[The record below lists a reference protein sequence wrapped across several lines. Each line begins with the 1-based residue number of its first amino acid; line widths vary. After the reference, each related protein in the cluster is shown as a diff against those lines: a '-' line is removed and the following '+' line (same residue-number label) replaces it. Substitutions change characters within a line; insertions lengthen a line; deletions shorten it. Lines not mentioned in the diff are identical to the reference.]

1 MEHDRPP
8 ETESCADA
16 RHLAGPAVAQLI
28 VQHGLHIR
36 RENATRRQLGPVARF
51 GEVRFPSQLVGGAF
65 NRGFEGQVL
74 EGVQGIVVNEDADR
88 ALRRQQGRQPIDHAR
103 QRMVGRFG
111 FVRTDAVRHRP
122 IVSVI
127 AILLYYNCMG
137 LHRRREGRR
146 RRAPLMAGVLQLF
159 KAQFF
164 RALAHPV
171 RIRILEILVCG
182 GRTVQELQQALQLEQ
197 PLVSQQLAVLR
208 NQNVVS
214 AQKEGLSVR
223 YTVRDPLVGDLLD
236 VARRIFN
243 NHFASAQGLLRELRR
258 ELRRA

>member
-1 MEHDRPP
+1 
-8 ETESCADA
+8 
-16 RHLAGPAVAQLI
+16 
-28 VQHGLHIR
+28 
-36 RENATRRQLGPVARF
+36 
-51 GEVRFPSQLVGGAF
+51 
-65 NRGFEGQVL
+65 
-74 EGVQGIVVNEDADR
+74 
-88 ALRRQQGRQPIDHAR
+88 
-103 QRMVGRFG
+103 
-111 FVRTDAVRHRP
+111 
-122 IVSVI
+122 
-127 AILLYYNCMG
+127 
-137 LHRRREGRR
+137 
-146 RRAPLMAGVLQLF
+146 MAGELQLF

-171 RIRILEILVCG
+171 RIRILEILVRG